1 MIQFSLSRTMHTKN
15 PTEILSTLVWRG
27 NSFVDPQ
34 PSCATLQQK
43 RLNLFKWK
51 WLHFPPRFATTAPE
65 STPAERCEPCS
76 KEDKMINIT
85 AHKDTEDT
93 TTATKPLCHCWVTTR
108 YCCRKT
114 ASTTNG
120 TNVTWIV
127 VDPRVDPVRKKAIF
141 IIGKSPEIIGRRPL
155 LKLNLVTVTSSPRD
169 GPAGVNRIMTKQSA
183 PCVRD
188 LNNKSIP
195 SWADI

>member
-1 MIQFSLSRTMHTKN
+1 MTSFSSEVRYNRSRINPCGTSRTVL
-15 PTEILSTLVWRG
+15 ERG
-27 NSFVDPQ
+27 QNDKYHRSQLD
-34 PSCATLQQK
+34 
-43 RLNLFKWK
+43 
-51 WLHFPPRFATTAPE
+51 RFELLA
-65 STPAERCEPCS
+65 R
-76 KEDKMINIT
+76 
-85 AHKDTEDT
+85 EDT

-195 SWADI
+195 SWADV